1 MCYVL
6 DLLFSMENIMDLLLS
21 VENIMD
27 LLYSLENNFVLN
39 VLFPGPLV

>member
-6 DLLFSMENIMDLLLS
+6 DLLFS

-27 LLYSLENNFVLN
+27 LLFSVENNFVLN
-39 VLFPGPLV
+39 VLCSGPFA

>member
-39 VLFPGPLV
+39 VLCPGPLV

>member
-1 MCYVL
+1 
-6 DLLFSMENIMDLLLS
+6 MDLLLS

-39 VLFPGPLV
+39 VLCPGPLV